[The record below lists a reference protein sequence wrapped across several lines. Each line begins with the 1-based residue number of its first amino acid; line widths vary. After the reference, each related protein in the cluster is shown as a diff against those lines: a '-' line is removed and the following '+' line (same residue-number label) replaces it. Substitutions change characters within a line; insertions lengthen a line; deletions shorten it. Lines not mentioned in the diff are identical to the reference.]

1 MELLGA
7 RDEAGPSDQVRRMSR
22 AITAAQAAQLTYG
35 PIFSA
40 LNETRVLA
48 QASALNQLT
57 RAGVRLP
64 LHGMSVSVKDLF
76 DVQGEPTLCG
86 SRAREQVSPA
96 TADAEAVQRLR
107 AAGVVMFGR
116 TTMTEFAYS
125 GLGVNPYHGTP
136 RNPRFDVDV
145 RIPGG
150 SSSGAAVS
158 VAAGLVDV
166 ALCSD
171 TGGSARIPAALCGI
185 VGFKP
190 TQSSVSRKG
199 MFPLS
204 STLDSVGLMATTLD
218 DVARVFGVLSS
229 QEVGRAS
236 QCDLQSL
243 RICVIEDFFFDSIQ
257 ANVLDAFEES
267 LRRLSEGGV
276 KIVRISGQP
285 LAQVGAI
292 NVKGGFQAAEAYA
305 THHDELSRSD
315 CRIDSR
321 VATRIRRGATQSA
334 LDYLTCVRLR
344 AELIAEFWPL
354 VDRFDVIAVPTVPVA
369 APTFS
374 SIERD
379 EEYFSTNLL
388 LLRNPSVVNLLDGCA
403 VSMPNRGG
411 ETPTGL
417 MLIGRRNADLHLL
430 NAAKA
435 VERCLIEAHPRQ

>member
-1 MELLGA
+1 MELLGGWK
-7 RDEAGPSDQVRRMSR
+7 EAGPGDQVRRFSR
-22 AITAAQAAQLTYG
+22 AVTAAQTAQLQYG
-35 PIFSA
+35 PIFST

-48 QASALNQLT
+48 QAAALGQLT

-86 SRAREQVSPA
+86 SRAREQVSAA
-96 TADAEAVQRLR
+96 TTDAEAVRLLR
-107 AAGVVMFGR
+107 AAGAVMFGR

-125 GLGVNPYHGTP
+125 GLGLNPYQGTP
-136 RNPRFDVDV
+136 RNPRFNADM

-190 TQSSVSRKG
+190 TQSSVSRRG

-204 STLDSVGLMATTLD
+204 STLDSVGLMAATVD

-229 QEVGRAS
+229 QDVACAS
-236 QCDLQSL
+236 QRDPQSL
-243 RICVIEDFFFDSIQ
+243 RICVIEELFFDSIQ
-257 ANVLDAFEES
+257 TNVLDAFEES

-276 KIVRISGQP
+276 QIVRIAGRP

-305 THHDELSRSD
+305 THYDELSHPN
-315 CRIDSR
+315 CRIDPR
-321 VATRIRRGATQSA
+321 VAIRMRRGETQNA

-354 VDRFDVIAVPTVPVA
+354 VDQFDVIAVPTVPID
-369 APTFS
+369 AP
-374 SIERD
+374 
-379 EEYFSTNLL
+379 
-388 LLRNPSVVNLLDGCA
+388 
-403 VSMPNRGG
+403 
-411 ETPTGL
+411 
-417 MLIGRRNADLHLL
+417 
-430 NAAKA
+430 
-435 VERCLIEAHPRQ
+435 